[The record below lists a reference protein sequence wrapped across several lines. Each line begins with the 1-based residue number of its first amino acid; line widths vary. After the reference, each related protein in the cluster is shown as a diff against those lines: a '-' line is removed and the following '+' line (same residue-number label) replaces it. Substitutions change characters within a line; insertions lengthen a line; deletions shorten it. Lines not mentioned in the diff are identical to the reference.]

1 MSERVCQSCG
11 APLPADAHPHRRAC
25 SAACQRAAANANRR
39 QTRGGPEYR
48 AKVRERDE
56 RKREAERA
64 AAAKRTAGARRQ
76 FDGDR
81 IKAALR
87 EREAQVIEKWRERS

>member
-48 AKVRERDE
+48 TNVRERDE
-56 RKREAERA
+56 RKREAKPA
-64 AAAKRTAGARRQ
+64 APVGGALVGRRQ

-81 IKAALR
+81 IKAPLR

>member
-1 MSERVCQSCG
+1 VSARACQSCG

-48 AKVRERDE
+48 TNVRERDE
-56 RKREAERA
+56 RKREAKPA
-64 AAAKRTAGARRQ
+64 ALVGRRQ